1 MSRPFG
7 QTELSLARRRRGMK
21 WSFFAGKRS
30 YTRGVRVCLQ
40 CVWMVPLLALVGSL
54 PASAQTSMSTV
65 RGAVTDQS
73 GAVVPGAQV
82 QLIDISTNLVVRT
95 VSTNANGNY
104 EIPFVKGGHYQ
115 ITASH
120 IGFDTYTETDIFLAS
135 NETKRVDP
143 VLHVGSTTTKV
154 SVSGAA
160 NVIQTEGGEIGGTL
174 TDKTYSNLPVPGNSY
189 SSPLDPL
196 ATMPLVQMDR
206 EWGVSIAGQ
215 SGNQLDMAM
224 DGVLEEN
231 FNTQTVNMEDASEL
245 KVMGVNNSAEFS
257 RPATFNVVTKRGSE
271 KYHGE
276 VEYYLRNSAL
286 GARGFFDTTKQPII
300 YNTIS
305 AEASGPVPG
314 LHRTYFFGMWN
325 GERVAQHTTYYATVP
340 TDLMRN
346 GNFSQLLDP
355 SLQSP
360 PIVITDPATGQPYP
374 GNIIPPSQLSTSSA
388 AVALAAQN
396 NYIPQPN
403 FGGPNAL
410 YNNYQFVWPYPGDQ
424 YDADVYVGRI
434 DHTFS
439 DKDSMYGRFSSYF
452 PKYILAGNLP
462 GLGSSRTRTSYSWA
476 VNETHIFSPNLL
488 NSFQFG
494 GNYDWEENGQP
505 LNGFISLKGAD
516 AISKIGLQGVNPQS
530 LSGEGFPEMNISGII
545 DMKTAE
551 QGGSAIDGRN
561 FSYTDDLTWVKG
573 KHVAK
578 FGVQFR
584 TYYTSSAE
592 FPSGTFG
599 NFSFD
604 GRFTGYS
611 YADFLL
617 GYPGTSSRLS
627 PILNRELTNHE
638 IGFYGTDTFKVN
650 RRLTLTY
657 GLRWDYFGSPVY
669 ADGLDYNWDPTT
681 GDVIVRQA
689 DLVKISPL
697 YPSDIKVVAGN
708 PTPNPSL
715 TNFVPRLSAAYL
727 INKNT
732 VIRGGY
738 GIFNEAYGSAP
749 NSAIYGS
756 GPFTLVNGPGP
767 FEIGETYVNAMQNGQ
782 PLFSFPN
789 PFLGIGSSVIASQN
803 VTGFPKDTK
812 NGKIQQWNLSVERQI
827 GTIGVRVSYVGS
839 KGNNLNY
846 FINTDMPMPSAIPWA
861 PNSNPY
867 PQFTATSFNRNNGS
881 SEYNGLSVE
890 AKRRVGELNFDW
902 NWTWANNLDTL
913 ENLQNP
919 YGPLP
924 WNHDFMTP
932 HHRIVLNT
940 MWHIPVGAGRHFGSN
955 MPGVLNQV
963 FGGWDLYWIS
973 YFESGE
979 WFTPSFSGSD
989 PSNTNTYSIIPDRI
1003 CNGNLP
1009 PGSRPLSGWF
1019 NTSCFAVPPNGR
1031 FGNSGVNI
1039 LEGPGLNNQ
1048 SASLSKS
1055 WPITERWHIEFT
1067 AMASNIFNHPN
1078 FYNPF
1083 SNDITAPGA
1092 GAITYVP
1099 DYYSAVK
1106 AGPRLIEGRLR
1117 ILW

>member
-1 MSRPFG
+1 M
-7 QTELSLARRRRGMK
+7 EALARFL
-21 WSFFAGKRS
+21 W
-30 YTRGVRVCLQ
+30 V
-40 CVWMVPLLALVGSL
+40 VPLLVIACAL
-54 PASAQTSMSTV
+54 PAAAQTSLSTV
-65 RGAVTDQS
+65 RGTVADQS
-73 GAVVPGAQV
+73 GAVVPEVQV
-82 QLIDISTNLVVRT
+82 TLVDIATGNVVRT
-95 VSTNANGNY
+95 VVTDSHGNY
-104 EIPFVKGGHYQ
+104 EIPYVTTGHYKL
-115 ITASH
+115 TASRT
-120 IGFDTYTETDIFLAS
+120 GFKTYTETDIFISS

-143 VLHVGSTTTKV
+143 RLQVGSTTTQV
-154 SVSGAA
+154 TVSGAA

-174 TDKTYSNLPVPGNSY
+174 TDKTYSNLPIPGNSY

-257 RPATFNVVTKRGSE
+257 RPATFNVVTKRGSD

-276 VEYYLRNSAL
+276 LEYYLRNSAL
-286 GARGFFDTTKQPII
+286 GARGFFDQSKQPII
-300 YNTIS
+300 YNTFT

-314 LHRTYFFGMWN
+314 LHRTYFYGMWN
-325 GERVAQHTTYYATVP
+325 GERVAQHTTYFATVP

-355 SLQSP
+355 NLQSP
-360 PIVITDPATGQPYP
+360 PIAITDPATGLPYP
-374 GNIIPPSQLSTSSA
+374 GNIIPPSQLATSSA
-388 AVALAAQN
+388 GVALAAQN
-396 NYIPQPN
+396 NYIPRAN

-410 YNNYQFVWPYPGDQ
+410 FNNYTFVWPYPGDQ
-424 YDADVYVGRI
+424 YNADVYVGRI

-439 DKDSMYGRFSSYF
+439 DKDTMYGRFSSYF
-452 PKYILAGNLP
+452 PKYILSGSLP

-476 VNETHIFSPNLL
+476 INETHIFSPNVV

-494 GNYDWEENGQP
+494 GNYDWDENGQV
-505 LNGFISLKGAD
+505 LNGFNSLNGAD
-516 AISKIGLQGVNPQS
+516 VVSKIGLQGVNPLG

-545 DMKTAE
+545 DMNTAE
-551 QGGSAIDGRN
+551 QGGSEVPGKN
-561 FSYTDDLTWVKG
+561 FSYTDDITWVKG

-578 FGVQFR
+578 FGAQIR
-584 TYYTSSAE
+584 TYSSSSALI
-592 FPSGTFG
+592 PTGSFG
-599 NFSFD
+599 NFTFD

-617 GYPGTSSRLS
+617 GYPGNSSRLT
-627 PILNRELTNHE
+627 PFLDRTQRNHE
-638 IGFYGTDTFKVN
+638 LGFYATDTFKMT

-657 GLRWDYFGSPVY
+657 GLRWDYFGSPTY
-669 ADGLDYNWDPTT
+669 ADGLDYNWDPAT
-681 GDVIVRQA
+681 GNVIVPQA
-689 DLVKISPL
+689 DVSKVSPL
-697 YPSDIKVVAGN
+697 YPSDITVVAGN

-715 TNFVPRLSAAYL
+715 TNFAPRLSAAYL
-727 INKNT
+727 LDKNT

-738 GIFNEAYGSAP
+738 GIFSEAYGSAP

-756 GPFTLVNGPGP
+756 GPMTLLNGPGP
-767 FEIGETYVNAMQNGQ
+767 FEISETYINALQNGQ
-782 PLFSFPN
+782 PLFAFPN
-789 PFLGIGSSVIASQN
+789 PFLGISSSVIPSQS

-812 NGKIQQWNLSVERQI
+812 NGKIQQWNLTVERQI
-827 GTIGVRVSYVGS
+827 GGTGLRVSYVGS
-839 KGNNLNY
+839 RGSSLNY
-846 FINTDMPMPSAIPWA
+846 FINTDMPMPSAVPWT
-861 PNSNPY
+861 PSRNPF
-867 PQFTATSFNRNNGS
+867 PQFTSTNFDRNDGS

-890 AKRRVGELNFDW
+890 AKRRVGQLNFDW

-913 ENLQNP
+913 ENLQDP

-924 WNHDFMTP
+924 WNHDYMTP

-940 MWHIPVGAGRHFGSN
+940 VWHIPVGAGREFGAS
-955 MPGVLNQV
+955 MPGVLNQIV
-963 FGGWDLYWIS
+963 GGWDLFWIS

-979 WFTPSFSGSD
+979 WFTPSFSGTD
-989 PSNTNTYSIIPDRI
+989 PSNTNTYSIIPDRT
-1003 CNGNLP
+1003 CNGNFP
-1009 PGSRPLSGWF
+1009 PGQRNLSGWF
-1019 NTSCFAVPPNGR
+1019 NTTCFAVPPNGR

-1048 SASLSKS
+1048 SASLTKT
-1055 WPITERWHIEFT
+1055 WPITERWHVEFT
-1067 AMASNIFNHPN
+1067 AMASNVFNHPN